1 MIEKFQEPCVS
12 EASGQGQSHEPT
24 VKSAVDTQLSP
35 NKAAKKQRCGDHTR
49 FQHAN
54 TCNYMQHFLRSELPD
69 HIVVRVELFLD
80 VLCR

>member
-1 MIEKFQEPCVS
+1 MLENFQEQCVS

-24 VKSAVDTQLSP
+24 VKSARDTQVSP
-35 NKAAKKQRCGDHTR
+35 SKAAKKQRCGHKIS
-49 FQHAN
+49 HAV
-54 TCNYMQHFLRSELPD
+54 PD